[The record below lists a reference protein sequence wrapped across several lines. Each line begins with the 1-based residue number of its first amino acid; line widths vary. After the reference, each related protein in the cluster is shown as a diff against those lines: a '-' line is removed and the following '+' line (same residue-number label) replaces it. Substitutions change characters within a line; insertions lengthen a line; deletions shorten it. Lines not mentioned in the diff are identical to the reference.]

1 MPGSAEGVQHQGH
14 LGPGNYLAITPVV
27 SWSWGIEEPRT
38 GADKGGPKKILW
50 ASLKTV
56 SGESQ

>member
-38 GADKGGPKKILW
+38 GADKGGPKKSVIIPMVL
-50 ASLKTV
+50 
-56 SGESQ
+56 QI